1 MKIGEV
7 FFVVSLPED
16 FSEVSP
22 WEFLYYKSSVRSL
35 FLEILKDYWEFP
47 I

>member
-7 FFVVSLPED
+7 FVVVSLPED
-16 FSEVSP
+16 SSEVSP

-35 FLEILKDYWEFP
+35 LEILKDYWEFP